1 MYTILW
7 EFHVPQDRRAAYEAA
22 YGPDGAWARLFAK
35 GEGFVGVELLRCTE
49 QAGRYITVDRWRSH
63 ADFEA
68 FKRKF
73 GAAYEALN
81 KELEHLKA
89 SETRIG
95 AFDAAA
101 AH

>member
-22 YGPDGAWARLFAK
+22 YGPNGAWARLFAQ
-35 GEGFVGVELLRCTE
+35 GEGFIGVELLRCTG
-49 QAGRYITVDRWRSH
+49 QGRYITVDRWRSRV
-63 ADFEA
+63 DFEA

-73 GAAYEALN
+73 GDAYEALN
-81 KELEHLKA
+81 TELEHLKA
-89 SETRIG
+89 RERRIG